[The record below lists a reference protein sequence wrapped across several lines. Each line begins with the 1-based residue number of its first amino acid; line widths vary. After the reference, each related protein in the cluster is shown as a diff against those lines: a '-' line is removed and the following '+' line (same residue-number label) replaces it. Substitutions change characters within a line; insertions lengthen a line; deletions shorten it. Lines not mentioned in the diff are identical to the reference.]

1 LSGLR
6 IIGPMKKNTFVAT
19 LLLLVTVFSQSAFAQ
34 IVKPDTITRWKKKLV
49 FNFNINQAAFS
60 SNWKAGGINSVGFN
74 SSLNYRANYTNQK
87 ITWANEF
94 DFLYGFVS
102 NSGQGYRKTMDRMFF
117 DTKIG
122 YKVHSNWDVF
132 TSLNFLSQFSEGY
145 KYDDDDTRELIS
157 DIFAPAFVTSAWG
170 VQYKPADFFYVR
182 ISPFAPRVTIL
193 RNNNGRFD
201 AVDTLRPYGVE
212 VGHTTRYEWLAFQLI
227 ADFNKDIFTNMNLKW
242 RYMMFANYE
251 TLQANTIDHR
261 FDLMLSARVNRFI
274 SVGLGA
280 ILVYDF
286 DQDSGAQ
293 YSQAFNIGFR
303 YSFQNFEE

>member
-1 LSGLR
+1 
-6 IIGPMKKNTFVAT
+6 MKKNIFLVT
-19 LLLLVTVFSQSAFAQ
+19 LFLLVYVFSQSASAQ
-34 IVKPDTITRWKKKLV
+34 IVKPDSVTHWKKKLV

-60 SNWKAGGINSVGFN
+60 SNWKAGGINSVGLN

-145 KYDDDDTRELIS
+145 KYDDDDMRELIS

-170 VQYKPADFFYVR
+170 VQYKPADFFYIR
-182 ISPFAPRVTIL
+182 ISPFAPRVTIMS
-193 RNNNGRFD
+193 NNNGRFD

-251 TLQANTIDHR
+251 TLEAKTIDHR